1 MPYKLVK
8 TLIINFVFISL
19 SLGCANQSSDYF
31 EKDIKTGESNQSSTK
46 PPQESEEQIGI
57 EDPNP
62 DTDVV
67 DKVKD
72 PRMQPSRSEAFK
84 TLPNGRKLSSIKVRK
99 SSLRLA
105 TGAGKSFT
113 DSKMKQY
120 LKIKEDSEK
129 DSSHKV
135 QWTFMNLD
143 THEIIARSKSAGRKI
158 FGASSSKIYVAAALL
173 DKENDDLS
181 SSQMQKMA
189 DMLVVSSNT
198 AWTSLQKNIG
208 NGSSDK
214 GREYIHNFTRDL
226 GQPLTRG
233 YQGYWGKVHGNEL
246 VPDEAV
252 EMLYDTYH
260 RSFPG
265 AETLW
270 KIMYT
275 CRTGSS
281 KGRKY
286 IPKDILVGGK
296 TGTYSGPTENP
307 ATGKQYRVKVR
318 NHILT
323 FNVDGVQYGLAVF
336 ANTGTDES
344 SALMAGGLIRE
355 YTGL

>member
-1 MPYKLVK
+1 MSYQTIK
-8 TLIINFVFISL
+8 TLIISFLFISVAG
-19 SLGCANQSSDYF
+19 GCANQTNSGYLEGDL
-31 EKDIKTGESNQSSTK
+31 KDGESNQSSVDTPEDEQPK
-46 PPQESEEQIGI
+46 DEEM
-57 EDPNP
+57 E
-62 DTDVV
+62 
-67 DKVKD
+67 DKVIAD
-72 PRMQPSRSEAFK
+72 PRMTPARTEAFQ
-84 TLPNGRKLSSIKVRK
+84 TFPNGLKFSDVKVRK

-120 LKIKEDSEK
+120 LKMKSDSEK
-129 DSSHKV
+129 DPEHKV

-143 THEIIARSKSAGRKI
+143 THEVIARSAAANRKI

-173 DKENDDLS
+173 NKENDDLS
-181 SSQMQKMA
+181 TSQMQKMA

-198 AWTSLQKNIG
+198 AWTALQKDIG
-208 NGSSDK
+208 DGSSNR
-214 GREYIHNFTRDL
+214 GREYIHNFTRAL
-226 GQPLTRG
+226 GQSLTRG
-233 YQGYWGKVHGNEL
+233 YQGYWGSVHGNEL
-246 VPDEAV
+246 VPDESV

-260 RSFPG
+260 RNFPG

-270 KIMYT
+270 KVMYT

-286 IPKDILVGGK
+286 IPKSILVGGK

-307 ATGKQYRVKVR
+307 ATGKQYTVKVR

-323 FNVDGVQYGLAVF
+323 FNVKGTQYGLAVF

-344 SALMAGGLIRE
+344 SALLAGGLIRE
-355 YTGL
+355 YTEL